1 MAVSLNEAVR
11 KLLDE
16 PNHAVLGTVNRDG
29 SPQTS
34 VVWVTR
40 DGGDVLISTA
50 AGRRKDRNMRRDPRV
65 SLSVWDSGDPE
76 TYAEIRGL
84 AAVTEDVGR
93 ELAVQLAEKYDG
105 PGAGEE
111 FLQLPPEVVRVVVRI
126 TPQHVAGNA
135 AADSGP

>member
-16 PNHAVLGTVNRDG
+16 PNHAVLGTVNPDG

-40 DGGDVLISTA
+40 DGDDVLISTA

-135 AADSGP
+135 ADAGP

>member
-16 PNHAVLGTVNRDG
+16 PNHAVVGTINDDG

-34 VVWVTR
+34 LVWVGR
-40 DGGDVLISTA
+40 DGDDVLISSA

-65 SLSVWDSGDPE
+65 SVSVWDEDDPE

-84 AAVTEDVGR
+84 ATVTEDVGR

-111 FLQLPPEVVRVVVRI
+111 FLLLPPEVVRVVVRI
-126 TPQHVAGNA
+126 TPQHVAGSA
-135 AADSGP
+135 AARF

>member
-40 DGGDVLISTA
+40 DGDDVLISTA

-105 PGAGEE
+105 PGAGDE

-126 TPQHVAGNA
+126 TPQHVTGNA
-135 AADSGP
+135 AG